1 MKLSGI
7 AIQKYFTHS
16 TRSAASSEANSL
28 GVLLKN
34 IKFARW
40 KSDKTLAQHYE
51 KQTEEKLVFVFNRM
65 CIYCNNTLVQKIIQK
80 KYSFFIFKSSLFF
93 PKKDLQSSCEFS
105 NIISKRPGN

>member
-40 KSDKTLAQHYE
+40 KSEKTLAQHYE

-65 CIYCNNTLVQKIIQK
+65 CIYCNNTLVQKNIVKTNYSK
-80 KYSFFIFKSSLFF
+80 KKVFFHI
-93 PKKDLQSSCEFS
+93 
-105 NIISKRPGN
+105 